1 MPETL
6 EEYSNA
12 IILQIRKR
20 ILMMNVIV
28 SVVILSCLVIFFRYA
43 FPPIIPFISYLPDVS
58 ISIVVSAIFFLSAI
72 GLYLS
77 IQLSKETIRII
88 QDYSNKLER
97 MLSIT
102 RDLREEIYGDILL
115 EKIMDYALSITQS
128 EAGSL
133 LLLDDE
139 KKLVFKIVRGE
150 KATKLLGTAVELG
163 DGIAGSV
170 ALEGEPRRITNVKGN
185 KQFDPQYDVM
195 TGFETK
201 SILCVPLKTKAGV
214 IGVLE
219 VLNKEGG
226 HAYRDRDE
234 EILYYLAEQAAI
246 SILKTKFIE
255 DQKNYEIHITEML
268 LETIDFQQ
276 GEKKGHAH
284 RVARYSNVLAK
295 ALELSMD
302 EKKRLY
308 FASLLHD
315 VGFLK
320 IDLDEAYKK
329 DVFMQHPV
337 IGYEMIRPITFYAEI
352 APFILHHHQYYDGNG
367 YPPSNLKGDDI
378 PLEARIIA
386 IAEGF
391 DAMTS
396 SLSYK
401 VPLSYEDALEEL
413 KQKAG
418 TQFDPRLVDLFVSNI
433 TPEHTK

>member
-1 MPETL
+1 MSEIR
-6 EEYSNA
+6 EEHSNA
-12 IILQIRKR
+12 IILQIRKL
-20 ILMMNVIV
+20 ILTANVIV
-28 SVVILSCLVIFFRYA
+28 SVVILSFLVIFFRYA
-43 FPPIIPFISYLPDVS
+43 FPSTIPFISYLPDVS
-58 ISIVVSAIFFLSAI
+58 ISIVVAAIFFLSVM

-77 IQLSKETIRII
+77 IQLSKEMIRII
-88 QDYSNKLER
+88 QNYSSRFER

-115 EKIMDYALSITQS
+115 EKIMDYALSITHS

-139 KKLVFKIVRGE
+139 KKMVFRIVRGE
-150 KATKLLGTAVELG
+150 KASRLLGTAVEVG
-163 DGIAGSV
+163 KGITGLV
-170 ALEGEPRRITNVKGN
+170 ALEGKPLCVSNVKEN
-185 KQFDPQYDVM
+185 KQFDPQYDAI

-201 SILCVPLKTKAGV
+201 SILCVPLKTKSGV
-214 IGVLE
+214 VGVLA

-226 HAYRDRDE
+226 HHYRQRDE
-234 EILYYLAEQAAI
+234 EILSYLADQAAI
-246 SILKTKFIE
+246 SILKTKFAE
-255 DQKNYEIHITEML
+255 DQKNYEIHLTDLL

-276 GEKKGHAH
+276 PEKKGHAL

-295 ALELSMD
+295 ALDLSME

-329 DVFMQHPV
+329 DIFMQHPV
-337 IGYEMIRPITFYAEI
+337 IGYEMISPITFYAEI
-352 APFILHHHQYYDGNG
+352 APFILYHHRQYDGNG
-367 YPPSNLKGDDI
+367 YPPSELKGEHI
-378 PLEARIIA
+378 PIEARIIA
-386 IAEGF
+386 IAEAF

-396 SLSYK
+396 LLSYK
-401 VPLSYEDALEEL
+401 VSMNYEDALQEL

-418 TQFDPRLVDLFVSNI
+418 TQFDPRLVDLFLSNI

>member
-1 MPETL
+1 MSEIR
-6 EEYSNA
+6 EEHSNA

-20 ILMMNVIV
+20 ILTVNVIV
-28 SVVILSCLVIFFRYA
+28 SVVILSFFGIFSRYA
-43 FPPIIPFISYLPDVS
+43 FSQIIPFISYLPDVS
-58 ISIVVSAIFFLSAI
+58 VTIIVAAIFFLSVV

-88 QDYSNKLER
+88 QDFSNRLER

-128 EAGSL
+128 DAGYL
-133 LLLDDE
+133 LLLDDK
-139 KKLVFKIVRGE
+139 KKLIFKIVRGE
-150 KATKLLGTAVELG
+150 KASQLLGAAVELG
-163 DGIAGSV
+163 KGITGTV
-170 ALEGEPRRITNVKGN
+170 ALEGKPLCVSNVKGN
-185 KQFDPQYDVM
+185 EQFNPQYDEM

-201 SILCVPLKTKAGV
+201 SILCVPLKTKSGV

-219 VLNKEGG
+219 VLKKEGG
-226 HAYRDRDE
+226 YHYRPRDE
-234 EILYYLAEQAAI
+234 EILIYLADQAAI
-246 SILKTKFIE
+246 SILKTKFAE
-255 DQKNYEIHITEML
+255 DQKNYEIHLTDML
-268 LETIDFQQ
+268 LEAIDFQQ
-276 GEKKGHAH
+276 PEKKGHAL
-284 RVARYSNVLAK
+284 RVARYSNVLAN
-295 ALELSMD
+295 ALDMSIEK
-302 EKKRLY
+302 KKRLY

-337 IGYEMIRPITFYAEI
+337 IGYEMIRQITFYDEI
-352 APFILHHHQYYDGNG
+352 APFILYHHQQYDGNG
-367 YPPSNLKGDDI
+367 YPPSELRGEHI

-386 IAEGF
+386 IAEAF

-396 SLSYK
+396 PLSYK
-401 VPLSYEDALEEL
+401 VPVNYEDALEEL

-418 TQFDPRLVDLFVSNI
+418 TKFDPRLVDLFVGNI

>member
-1 MPETL
+1 MSEIR
-6 EEYSNA
+6 EEHSNA

-20 ILMMNVIV
+20 ILTVNVIIC
-28 SVVILSCLVIFFRYA
+28 VVILTLLGINFRYV
-43 FPPIIPFISYLPDVS
+43 FPPIISFISYLPEVS
-58 ISIVVSAIFFLSAI
+58 VPIVVAAIFFLCAM

-77 IQLSKETIRII
+77 IQLSRETIRII
-88 QDYSNKLER
+88 QDYSNRFER

-115 EKIMDYALSITQS
+115 EKIMDYALSITHS

-133 LLLDDE
+133 LLLDE
-139 KKLVFKIVRGE
+139 KKNLVFKIVRGE
-150 KATKLLGTAVELG
+150 KAPQLLGTVVELG
-163 DGIAGSV
+163 KGITGSV
-170 ALEGEPRRITNVKGN
+170 ALEGKPLCVSDVKEN
-185 KQFDPQYDVM
+185 KQFNPQYDAM

-201 SILCVPLKTKAGV
+201 SILCVPLKTKSGV
-214 IGVLE
+214 VGVLA

-226 HAYRDRDE
+226 HHYRQRDE
-234 EILYYLAEQAAI
+234 EILGYLAEQAAI
-246 SILKTKFIE
+246 SILKTKFVE
-255 DQKNYEIHITEML
+255 DQKNYEIHLTDLL

-276 GEKKGHAH
+276 PEKKGHAL

-295 ALELSMD
+295 ALNMSME

-352 APFILHHHQYYDGNG
+352 APFILHHHQQYDGNG
-367 YPPSNLKGDDI
+367 YPPSELKGADI

-396 SLSYK
+396 ALSYK
-401 VPLSYEDALEEL
+401 VPVSYEDALEEL

-418 TQFDPRLVDLFVSNI
+418 NQFDPRLVDLFISNI

>member
-1 MPETL
+1 ML
-6 EEYSNA
+6 EDYSNA

-20 ILMMNVIV
+20 IHSVSLIV
-28 SVVILSCLVIFFRYA
+28 SVVILSFLIIFFRYA
-43 FPPIIPFISYLPDVS
+43 FPPIIPLISYLPDVS
-58 ISIVVSAIFFLSAI
+58 VSIVVSVIVILSVM

-88 QDYSNKLER
+88 QDYSNRLER
-97 MLSIT
+97 MLSIN

-115 EKIMDYALSITQS
+115 EKIMDYGLSITQS

-150 KATKLLGTAVELG
+150 KASPLLGTAVEIG
-163 DGIAGSV
+163 SGITGSV
-170 ALEGEPRRITNVKGN
+170 ALEGKPQRISNVKGN
-185 KQFDPQYDVM
+185 KLFNPQYDAL
-195 TGFETK
+195 TGFVTK
-201 SILCVPLKTKAGV
+201 SILCVPLKTKSGV

-219 VLNKEGG
+219 VLNKESG
-226 HAYRDRDE
+226 HEYRQRDQD
-234 EILYYLAEQAAI
+234 ILSYLAEQAAI
-246 SILKTKFIE
+246 SILKTKFVE
-255 DQKNYEIHITEML
+255 DQKNYEIHITELL
-268 LETIDFQQ
+268 LETIDFHQ

-295 ALELSMD
+295 ALDMAME

-329 DVFMQHPV
+329 DVFMQHPI
-337 IGYEMIRPITFYAEI
+337 IGYEMISPITFYADI
-352 APFILHHHQYYDGNG
+352 APFILHHHQHYDGSG
-367 YPPSNLKGDDI
+367 YPPSNLKGEHI

-396 SLSYK
+396 PLSYK
-401 VPLSYEDALEEL
+401 VPMSYEDALTEL
-413 KQKAG
+413 KQNAG
-418 TQFDPRLVDLFVSNI
+418 TQFDPKLVELFISNI
-433 TPEHTK
+433 TIEHMK